1 MHSQK
6 QSGFTLVEIMIVVV
20 IVGLL
25 ATIAIPAFRKTQM
38 AAQNSRLANDLRV
51 FAGQI
56 QIFTL
61 ETGNYPEDS
70 TTGEI
75 PTGLEEY
82 INIANWT
89 AGPSIGGQFDVEYD
103 DSNIL
108 SGVGVVGFNAN
119 DEQLRNFEMVYDDG
133 NFDSG
138 QYQKISGTRYYYV
151 IAE

>member
-1 MHSQK
+1 MCKQK
-6 QSGFTLVEIMIVVV
+6 QAGFTLLEIMIVAV

-25 ATIAIPAFRKTQM
+25 AAIAIPAFRKTQI

-56 QIFTL
+56 EIFTL
-61 ETGNYPEDS
+61 ETGDYPEDS
-70 TTGEI
+70 TTGQV

-82 INIANWT
+82 INVANWE
-89 AGPSIGGQFDVEYD
+89 AGPSIGGQFDVEYA

-119 DEQLRNFEMVYDDG
+119 DSQLLDFENTYDDG
-133 NFDSG
+133 DFG
-138 QYQKISGTRYYYV
+138 TGRYQKISGTRFYYV